1 MEDEWFTKAPKKPI
15 DTDAMKTAF
24 ASMIKFN
31 VQQKLQQATLCLMV
45 NNLISSQ
52 EQKRLEALF
61 R

>member
-1 MEDEWFTKAPKKPI
+1 MEDEWFSKAPKKPI
-15 DTDAMKTAF
+15 DAEAMKAAF
-24 ASMIKFN
+24 SSMKRFN
-31 VQQKLQQATLCLMV
+31 VEQKLQQATLCLMV